1 MNTDKEMNQILEQG
15 EVKSELDYERA
26 IIAERKLRLLVQNDE
41 TLKPVRKKLRDLI
54 SDWENSH
61 WSAQADIT
69 ENMIRESDMAE
80 MLAEKERI
88 FIEKRKKLI
97 LLKLKFQGLTQQELG
112 IILGHNNKSYMSE
125 IINGIKPLSM
135 RNVIVIHRLLKIEL
149 NDLIPGFLS
158 QSERIRIKS
167 TLSKVSNPKIKLRMA
182 DFEPIE

>member
-1 MNTDKEMNQILEQG
+1 MNTEKEISQILEQG
-15 EVKSELDYERA
+15 AVKSELDYERA
-26 IIAERKLRLLVQNDE
+26 IIAERKLRLLVKNDE

-54 SDWENSH
+54 SDWENSR
-61 WSAQADIT
+61 WSAQANIT
-69 ENMIRESDMAE
+69 ENMIRESDLAE
-80 MLAEKERI
+80 LLAEKERI

-97 LLKLKFQGLTQQELG
+97 LSKLKSQGLSQKELG

-167 TLSKVSNPKIKLRMA
+167 TLSKVGSTKIKLSMA
-182 DFEPIE
+182 DFELVD